1 MSSGIPRFWRNTQSR
16 YNLVGAKCDTCN
28 QIHFPPRVM
37 CPTCR
42 RLGKL
47 DQVKLNGKGEVM
59 TYTVIHT
66 GPEGFEKQTPYI
78 MAVVKLDDGPSLT
91 TQIVDCDLDGMEI
104 GMRVKSVFRKIQE
117 DGEAGLIHYGFKF
130 KPEDTV

>member
-16 YNLVGAKCDTCN
+16 YNLMGAKCSTCD

-42 RLGKL
+42 RLGKI
-47 DQVKLNGKGEVM
+47 DPVKLNGKGKVA

-66 GPEGFEKQTPYI
+66 APEGFDKQTPYI

-91 TQIVDCDLDGMEI
+91 TQIVDCDPEEMEI
-104 GMRVKSVFRKIQE
+104 GMKVKSVFRKIQE

-130 KPEDTV
+130 KPEDIV